1 MIFNAAEAS
10 TTVVQFSLDVPGK
23 RNTRVIRLHA
33 CPRGFL
39 SNASEDYASITCT
52 TSSRLRRYLHV
63 FRDVPVLW
71 DAGFFA
77 GSARK
82 TQSAAEESDCPQA
95 AGKTPF
101 LAGEHARLEV
111 RKCQPFAKKHEWPE
125 VRKFRPFAEER
136 YGADVGTVRPFAEEH
151 QRPEEGKIRSFS
163 EERQWSEVG
172 QIRPFA
178 EERYGADVGTF
189 WPFEEHQRPAET
201 KIRSFSEECQ
211 WPEIGQIRR
220 VAEEH
225 DSQETAESFTVARES
240 GNEKVGADNHRAE
253 RCLGKRQRHHV
264 DDGDPYDDV
273 DKRRPE
279 HAPLL
284 PILNRHSAMDVS
296 GRETITHGERLQR
309 ADPVSLSGS
318 DVLLRVTCRVEADK
332 SISEMFEP
340 QDWSEKN
347 LIRTVNELK
356 PQDRSEKNFRSVNDF
371 SDAFQVS
378 QGNSNINVSSSSG
391 GREVGAKK
399 EDFNAGPN
407 IAEAV
412 GECDAEDVREWT
424 SSTSG
429 RIRRPT
435 LESGDFVAILSH
447 PRGWEKCFSVGPA
460 ALHDPMSIAAQ
471 SKPCA
476 DHVHRKVLQEYDVDG
491 DEILTRRPV
500 VDLASDYYSVEVR
513 TETPTTRAAVNLAL
527 PDYEDRA
534 SSQKCDVDGDG
545 IPTTLDLVNDRFR
558 TCKNRVYHTHTTFGC
573 SGAPV
578 LLFKRSLWPLRL
590 PVVDCS
596 QHSGTCFFKDGA
608 SLGFATC
615 FTPPDGQLRGDFQQ
629 SFSVD
634 RRKEQA
640 FDNAERKLLGSSG
653 RGVAAESL
661 RVAGGEAG
669 CCNNVDPIVAG
680 VERRVLPRRESGSPE
695 QRHPPPVSA
704 VSRSGWCLGVLR
716 PMPDAHNGWER
727 LAGNVFRSTEE
738 NLPRS
743 GKNEACPSNCA
754 SDEEPVLQRSAQGK
768 SSTPETAF
776 VTAGTIFS
784 ENGVEINVP
793 GVELDVPDLRSSFT
807 AEDRPAE
814 HDEGLFGTQAS
825 DCTSP
830 QWAGQSKY
838 VANNSICTSPQRA
851 GQSKYVANNSNNK
864 ADVCALEGGVTDSE
878 LLHATLRQSIDSP
891 PHNKRCQEAHV
902 HLLRAAQVQTWGNGW
917 QSPRTTRLDPS
928 RMKYVQIPNEAAC
941 NLGRTSPSQEDPLGK
956 ISTSPDTLER
966 KRSSMKNKTSVL
978 DRHPPSFAKT
988 TPRETSKISVGSK
1001 LETSRPSYAGSCDV
1015 TPKHGTTRQRV
1026 FSEHRSRDIE
1036 RYRNSS
1042 VAPRLRCSEHYRNSF
1057 SEPRLRD
1064 AEHFRSSS
1072 SEPRSR
1078 DSAYSR
1084 ICSSEP
1090 RPSPDCRH
1098 SRSSLSQSR
1107 AMRKSGSDFFQTL
1120 EKNSVQDRFPAEA
1133 VKQSE
1138 AARNPSNALIVEAAA
1153 VIGDNICKSTCD
1165 SGFTQKPVVLSG
1177 YDLAGQK
1184 RTNETPAETCATGSE
1199 SSRYVL
1205 QPSTKPRALV
1215 DVSTAFVPHWK
1226 IRQDQQLL
1234 ALASRHRLRKISAGR
1249 KRLRTVSAVNEVDWP
1264 MLRADSKK
1272 KTLVG
1277 DWTAAVGKTSDGE
1290 GRAGRCSKRVPG
1302 AAREEGGH
1310 RWKVRKSKPLPLSPL
1325 KKHPS
1330 SGSSEGNALFR
1341 AADEKEVV
1349 RIAACKKARR
1359 DLIKAIARVEKKEAA
1374 EQSKPLSSVQVGA
1387 LDASVQ
1393 NLSSEGIRS
1402 PALDLVGGFKPSFS
1416 PDTVLRPKPPSEEA
1430 GLLFLHAAD
1439 DFAQYSVDPFAADNP
1454 HQSKPPPE
1462 EAPPVTDILGL
1473 ARHFVDSEP
1482 SELVLQ
1488 QREACREGDPG
1499 QHSFLAVPGDRYI
1512 AVEVRASPSSLP
1524 SPPLERS
1531 LSSYSE
1537 QQRQAPPTHAG
1548 FSIMHVYLPEAV
1560 QISNEDQEG
1569 EYPEYPESFSSE
1581 GVVPGSS
1588 ASSGGTE
1595 EDDTESS
1602 EALAVQVAEAVVGD
1616 GDGDGDRSEASS
1628 DQDGLRESMYEM
1640 AEMYGNLDLQVED
1653 DCTPPV
1659 RATPSQP
1666 RALPTPRNTTHGVHR
1681 MKASA
1686 NRRERGCSEHGDR
1699 VAACA
1704 DLTNPGTGSSW
1715 ERVGRDPR
1723 SVLGLQELVEHFANE
1738 DAPVVDSAEGEARG
1752 ERDFHRI
1759 AKYCSEIKSQ
1769 LLCEWNGGAEQLL
1782 IYEHPSWE
1790 LRRCLPYRV
1799 YRPSDTSGKRPAGLP
1814 RVASNVVSGSSE
1826 VRGRIHTR
1834 FHQAHSNGSRCAA
1847 SAASVQGVG
1856 RHGTGRAREDIEHTG
1871 GFHSRVPAGPHRSCT
1886 RESDELSKFSVC
1898 CHGDTEVSFFTL
1910 QGDDTR
1916 FAEASLSVVSNPDA
1930 FLTES
1935 VYTESPPRVQA
1946 AGGILQDQNSR
1957 QRNVE
1962 MSAAYATRECPLS
1975 AAFYEEKPNHPQNC
1989 HVQSSNEAGQHFA
2002 HNMALQHANDGTRKP
2017 QLRGSTFVWNE
2028 DENEDQL
2035 TRNSPSLM
2043 NSIWTPGKVTGR
2055 SWPADSGVV
2064 HKTLDGDCPQH
2075 RNPNICVESLPASSL
2090 RSMCTKMISTDG
2102 NISTLSSSNE
2112 ELPSNLPQNP
2122 RSWPAAGWSCKYD
2135 DIGSVPRFTDGS
2147 TNSLQTWSVEGVTD
2161 APDAA
2166 LRLSHQQGPVYEEAS
2181 KPVPLQGLLY
2191 ESWPSAGRDSWQ
2203 PDVFKHD
2210 ERPGPVHQTQH
2221 VITEALEPD
2230 GYESAPALSPVH
2242 HAWRSQTKASQRGA
2256 SASESVPRRA
2266 DAAVWHQDWSFAER
2280 THELDGC
2287 NPAWRRTN
2295 TKPRHHHWPAKE
2307 NYVYV
2312 NHTLAGRA
2320 DRGTALNPASRDTG
2334 TGLQNQR
2341 WHFEELRDRA
2351 PAHVAR
2357 HTPHRHWS
2365 TQPGGTN
2372 TFGACAARAN
2382 SEDPHQSW
2390 PQGLSTEA
2398 AAAETMKMSG
2408 PTLRFAS
2415 TEDTHQNWP
2424 PRVAAAAETMK
2435 MPGPTPRFAST
2446 EDPHQNWPPRVL
2458 TAEPLETMKM
2468 SGPSRR
2474 LTSTEDP
2481 HQNWPPRLA
2490 AAADTMKM
2498 PGPTPRFSSTDPHQN
2513 RPPRVPTA
2521 AAETMKMPRPTLTH
2535 AITEDPH
2542 LNWPPRLAA
2551 PLETMKMPGPTPRFA
2566 STEDPHQNW
2575 PPRVLTAEPLETMK
2589 VSGPSQRLTSME
2601 DPHQNWPPRVPTTA
2615 AALETVKMS
2624 GPTSRFASTE
2634 DPHENWP
2641 PRLSAAAA
2649 ETMKMSGPTP
2659 RLSSTK
2665 CPHQN
2670 WPPRVSATATALETV
2685 KMSGPTMS
2693 LASTENP
2700 YQNRPPRVLTAA
2712 PLETMNMPGPTQR
2725 LTCTETS
2732 NETWPPKPVDWEM
2745 RKPSAGGFSLQRA
2758 QTGFTHF
2765 QRMQAKRGRPIL
2777 GCDPFNCVVTH
2788 PALQQ
2793 FHAIANNG
2801 GEDRTARGFH
2811 PAQPASPAYESS
2823 RFITHCQHESA
2834 SLDSSLGAALLADS
2848 SRDDSSSHSSPE
2860 CEGRPGTSRSALSPA
2875 FERVFNT
2882 TSEDETDASAAPD
2895 LQHASLG
2902 DEFYRLP
2909 DVASI
2914 SSSSSSFSFHV
2925 SVQSLPEESES
2936 RLYDLKSVVG
2946 MVLEMGVVSPPDV
2959 RGSGLPASHDIS
2971 QITRAELLAA
2981 GRRLLQSS
2989 YLDDDQFSEPDY
3001 IDMTG
3006 PPRERSLSP
3015 ACRRVSHPG
3024 PGVTETCHANPVT
3037 SGDVTTPGCASTVPV
3052 LRSHGQKFVRVSRP
3066 LRQAIRDS
3074 WEVYGPDSN
3083 HKVSYRRWISTDIF
3097 SRSPPLVSSSD
3108 AAGVFRN
3115 ACPPVVRR
3123 GDHSGVLEGGGTRRT
3138 NHLNCLCACSSSFSP
3153 SPPHSPSL
3161 SAPLCP
3167 HDDISDVFWFPHQD
3181 IFGQD
3186 LRNDDSSSHRPYC
3199 RGTARAV
3206 FIDSFWTRFTPR
3218 DSFHIPL
3225 YQSGTPQRVSETSFQ
3240 EPASQTRCGQPTS
3253 FSATAA
3259 CEAGRHFSPL
3269 LLQRAPAAPESRST
3283 QLVQVVSG
3291 SVSDLRPV
3299 GVGDTWDSSSQ
3310 NAQDVCSEPADS
3322 RSPPDSHCAW
3332 RREKA
3337 CTATFD
3343 VVDTA
3348 IVTTVWDLGIV
3359 RVFHSGDPSS
3369 HIGATATEVP
3379 PKPSQRLPGVLPENP
3394 ISEGLSRLLPEKS
3407 CFERLSRMLPEKPSS
3422 EGLLGVLPEK
3432 PISAGLSRM
3441 LPEKSNTEGLSL
3453 LLPEGLSCMI
3463 PKDSS
3468 PSSVTEPRV
3477 LSVIN
3482 PASDETSTRGLFIKN
3497 EKKRRS
3503 QSGRYSSRRK
3513 RGRPRGRRDPSQDFA
3528 TERSKR
3534 PQEVKAN
3541 PLESNEAGTTTMSAA
3556 SRDKEDGLPGRR
3568 HGRQIGAD
3576 PGSKRS
3582 GRGACYV
3589 TTPAD
3594 IRARLGK
3601 VAKWI
3606 TGQVFGCPHVHML
3619 TPKDADT
3626 FGIQQNLQLTMQIM
3640 ALNG

>member
-10 TTVVQFSLDVPGK
+10 TAVVQFSLDVPGK

-33 CPRGFL
+33 SPRGFL

-77 GSARK
+77 GSAR
-82 TQSAAEESDCPQA
+82 EEGDCPQA

-111 RKCQPFAKKHEWPE
+111 RKFQPFAEEHQWPE

-136 YGADVGTVRPFAEEH
+136 YGADVGTVRPFAEERYGADEGAVRPFAEERYGADVGTIRPFSEKH
-151 QRPEEGKIRSFS
+151 QRPEEGEIRSFS

-178 EERYGADVGTF
+178 EERYGVDVGTI
-189 WPFEEHQRPAET
+189 WPFEKHQRPVET
-201 KIRSFSEECQ
+201 KIRSFSEERQ
-211 WPEIGQIRR
+211 WPEVGQIRR

-240 GNEKVGADNHRAE
+240 GNGQVEADNHRAE

-264 DDGDPYDDV
+264 YDGDPYDDV
-273 DKRRPE
+273 DKRRSE

-284 PILNRHSAMDVS
+284 PLLNRHSAMDVN

-318 DVLLRVTCRVEADK
+318 DGLLRVEADK

-347 LIRTVNELK
+347 FIRTVNELK
-356 PQDRSEKNFRSVNDF
+356 PQEWSEKNFRSVNDF
-371 SDAFQVS
+371 SDALQVS
-378 QGNSNINVSSSSG
+378 QGNSNINFSSSSG

-399 EDFNAGPN
+399 EDFHAGPN

-429 RIRRPT
+429 RSRRPT

-460 ALHDPMSIAAQ
+460 ALHDPMTIAAQ
-471 SKPCA
+471 SKPRA
-476 DHVHRKVLQEYDVDG
+476 DRVHRNVLQEYDVDG
-491 DEILTRRPV
+491 DEILTRRSL
-500 VDLASDYYSVEVR
+500 VDLASDYDSVEVR
-513 TETPTTRAAVNLAL
+513 TETPTTRAAVNLAH

-534 SSQKCDVDGDG
+534 GSQECDVDGDG

-634 RRKEQA
+634 RREEQA
-640 FDNAERKLLGSSG
+640 FGNTERKLLGASG

-661 RVAGGEAG
+661 RIAGGETG
-669 CCNNVDPIVAG
+669 CCSNVDPIAAG
-680 VERRVLPRRESGSPE
+680 VERRVLPRRESGSAE
-695 QRHPPPVSA
+695 QRHPPQVSA

-716 PMPDAHNGWER
+716 PMPDAHNEWER
-727 LAGNVFRSTEE
+727 LSVNVFRSTEE

-743 GKNEACPSNCA
+743 EGNGACPSYCA
-754 SDEEPVLQRSAQGK
+754 SDEEPVLQKSAQGK

-776 VTAGTIFS
+776 VTAGTIVS

-793 GVELDVPDLRSSFT
+793 CVELDVPDLRSSFT

-814 HDEGLFGTQAS
+814 HDEGLFGEQAS
-825 DCTSP
+825 D
-830 QWAGQSKY
+830 
-838 VANNSICTSPQRA
+838 CTSPQRA
-851 GQSKYVANNSNNK
+851 GQSKYVANNSNNR
-864 ADVCALEGGVTDSE
+864 ADVCALEGGMTDRE
-878 LLHATLRQSIDSP
+878 LFHATLRQSIDSP
-891 PHNKRCQEAHV
+891 PHSKRCREAQV
-902 HLLRAAQVQTWGNGW
+902 HLRAAQVQTRGNGW
-917 QSPRTTRLDPS
+917 KSPRTTRLDPS
-928 RMKYVQIPNEAAC
+928 RTKYIQIPNEAAC
-941 NLGRTSPSQEDPLGK
+941 NLDRTSANQKDPLGK

-966 KRSSMKNKTSVL
+966 KRSSVKNKTSVL

-988 TPRETSKISVGSK
+988 TTQETSEFFVGSK

-1042 VAPRLRCSEHYRNSF
+1042 VAPKLRYSEHCRNSF

-1064 AEHFRSSS
+1064 AEYSRSSS
-1072 SEPRSR
+1072 SQPRSR

-1084 ICSSEP
+1084 NCSSEP
-1090 RPSPDCRH
+1090 RPSPDSRH

-1107 AMRKSGSDFFQTL
+1107 AMRKSGSDFLRTL
-1120 EKNSVQDRFPAEA
+1120 DKISVQDRFPDEA
-1133 VKQSE
+1133 KKQSE
-1138 AARNPSNALIVEAAA
+1138 AARNPSNSLIVDA
-1153 VIGDNICKSTCD
+1153 VAETGDICKSTCD
-1165 SGFTQKPVVLSG
+1165 SGFTRKPVVLSG

-1184 RTNETPAETCATGSE
+1184 RTNETPAETCATGLE
-1199 SSRYVL
+1199 SNLYVL

-1234 ALASRHRLRKISAGR
+1234 ALASRHRLRKVSAGR
-1249 KRLRTVSAVNEVDWP
+1249 KRLRTVSAVSEVDWP
-1264 MLRADSKK
+1264 MLREDPQK

-1277 DWTAAVGKTSDGE
+1277 DWTVAVGKTSDGE

-1302 AAREEGGH
+1302 VAREEGGH
-1310 RWKVRKSKPLPLSPL
+1310 RWRVRRSKPLPLSSL
-1325 KKHPS
+1325 KKHLS
-1330 SGSSEGNALFR
+1330 SDSSEDNAPSR

-1349 RIAACKKARR
+1349 KIAACKKARR
-1359 DLIKAIARVEKKEAA
+1359 DLIKAMARMEEKESA

-1387 LDASVQ
+1387 WDASVQ
-1393 NLSSEGIRS
+1393 NLPSGGIRS
-1402 PALDLVGGFKPSFS
+1402 PAVDLVGGTKPSFF
-1416 PDTVLRPKPPSEEA
+1416 PDTVLGPKPPSEEA
-1430 GLLFLHAAD
+1430 GLLSLHAAD
-1439 DFAQYSVDPFAADNP
+1439 DFAQYSVDSFAADKL
-1454 HQSKPPPE
+1454 HQSKPAHE
-1462 EAPPVTDILGL
+1462 EAPPVTGMADF

-1488 QREACREGDPG
+1488 QREACREVDPE
-1499 QHSFLAVPGDRYI
+1499 QHSLLPVPGDRYI
-1512 AVEVRASPSSLP
+1512 AVEVLASPSSLP
-1524 SPPLERS
+1524 SPPLERI

-1537 QQRQAPPTHAG
+1537 QQRQAPPKHAG
-1548 FSIMHVYLPEAV
+1548 RSIMHVYLTEAV
-1560 QISNEDQEG
+1560 QISNKDQEG

-1616 GDGDGDRSEASS
+1616 GDRSEASS

-1640 AEMYGNLDLQVED
+1640 AEMYGNLDLQVDD
-1653 DCTPPV
+1653 DCAPQV
-1659 RATPSQP
+1659 QATPSQP
-1666 RALPTPRNTTHGVHR
+1666 RSLPAPRNTTHGAHR
-1681 MKASA
+1681 MKAST

-1699 VAACA
+1699 VAACV
-1704 DLTNPGTGSSW
+1704 DLINPATGSSW
-1715 ERVGRDPR
+1715 ERDGRDPR

-1738 DAPVVDSAEGEARG
+1738 DPPVVDSAEGEARG
-1752 ERDFHRI
+1752 ESDFHRI
-1759 AKYCSEIKSQ
+1759 AKYCSEIESQ
-1769 LLCEWNGGAEQLL
+1769 LLCGWNDAAEQLL

-1790 LRRCLPYRV
+1790 LRRCLPSRV

-1826 VRGRIHTR
+1826 VHGRNHTR
-1834 FHQAHSNGSRCAA
+1834 VPPAYSNGSHCAA
-1847 SAASVQGVG
+1847 NAASVQGVD
-1856 RHGTGRAREDIEHTG
+1856 RHGTSPGFYQRPTRQVIEQTG
-1871 GFHSRVPAGPHRSCT
+1871 VLHPRVPADPHRSCT
-1886 RESDELSKFSVC
+1886 RESDEMSKFSVC
-1898 CHGDTEVSFFTL
+1898 CHGDTEGSFFAL

-1916 FAEASLSVVSNPDA
+1916 LTEASFPVVSNPDA
-1930 FLTES
+1930 FSSEG
-1935 VYTESPPRVQA
+1935 VYTESPSRVQA
-1946 AGGILQDQNSR
+1946 AGGVLEDQISR

-1962 MSAAYATRECPLS
+1962 MSAVYATRQCPLS
-1975 AAFYEEKPNHPQNC
+1975 AAFYEQKPNRLQNC
-1989 HVQSSNEAGQHFA
+1989 HVPSSNEAGQHFA
-2002 HNMALQHANDGTRKP
+2002 HNMALQDVNDGTRKP
-2017 QLRGSTFVWNE
+2017 QRRGSTLVWNE
-2028 DENEDQL
+2028 DEKEDQF
-2035 TRNSPSLM
+2035 TRNSPSVM
-2043 NSIWTPGKVTGR
+2043 NSIWTPGKVTGK
-2055 SWPADSGVV
+2055 SWPGVV
-2064 HKTLDGDCPQH
+2064 HKTLDGDFPQH
-2075 RNPNICVESLPASSL
+2075 RNPNICVESLPASNL
-2090 RSMCTKMISTDG
+2090 RSMCTKLISTDG
-2102 NISTLSSSNE
+2102 NISTLSSSNAE
-2112 ELPSNLPQNP
+2112 FPSDLPQNP
-2122 RSWPAAGWSCKYD
+2122 CSWPASGWSCKYD
-2135 DIGSVPRFTDGS
+2135 DGDSAPKLTQGS
-2147 TNSLQTWSVEGVTD
+2147 TNSLQTWSVQD
-2161 APDAA
+2161 ATDAA
-2166 LRLSHQQGPVYEEAS
+2166 LRLSHHSGPVYAETS
-2181 KPVPLQGLLY
+2181 KPMLWQGLLPY
-2191 ESWPSAGRDSWQ
+2191 ESWSTAGRDSWQ
-2203 PDVFKHD
+2203 PDVFKLD
-2210 ERPGPVHQTQH
+2210 ERQGPVHQTQH
-2221 VITEALEPD
+2221 VITEALESD
-2230 GYESAPALSPVH
+2230 GYESAPALIPVH
-2242 HAWRSQTKASQRGA
+2242 HAWRSQTKASQRGS

-2266 DAAVWHQDWSFAER
+2266 DAAVWHQDWPFAER
-2280 THELDGC
+2280 THEPDGC
-2287 NPAWRRTN
+2287 NPALRRTN
-2295 TKPRHHHWPAKE
+2295 TKPRHHHWPTRE

-2334 TGLQNQR
+2334 TGLPYQR
-2341 WHFEELRDRA
+2341 WHLEEQRDRA
-2351 PAHVAR
+2351 PAHVAS

-2382 SEDPHQSW
+2382 TEDPHQNW
-2390 PQGLSTEA
+2390 PPGLSAEA
-2398 AAAETMKMSG
+2398 VETIKMPG
-2408 PTLRFAS
+2408 LTLRFAS

-2424 PRVAAAAETMK
+2424 PRAATAADTMK
-2435 MPGPTPRFAST
+2435 MPGPNPRFASA
-2446 EDPHQNWPPRVL
+2446 DPHQNWPPRV
-2458 TAEPLETMKM
+2458 
-2468 SGPSRR
+2468 S
-2474 LTSTEDP
+2474 
-2481 HQNWPPRLA
+2481 A
-2490 AAADTMKM
+2490 AAA
-2498 PGPTPRFSSTDPHQN
+2498 
-2513 RPPRVPTA
+2513 A
-2521 AAETMKMPRPTLTH
+2521 AKTMKMPRPTLRH
-2535 AITEDPH
+2535 ASTEDPH

-2551 PLETMKMPGPTPRFA
+2551 APETVKMPGSTPRFA
-2566 STEDPHQNW
+2566 STEAPHENW
-2575 PPRVLTAEPLETMK
+2575 PPRVLTAAPLETMK
-2589 VSGPSQRLTSME
+2589 MSGPTLRLTSME

-2624 GPTSRFASTE
+2624 GPTPRFASTE

-2649 ETMKMSGPTP
+2649 AEMMEMSGPTP

-2670 WPPRVSATATALETV
+2670 WPPRVSATAAALETV
-2685 KMSGPTMS
+2685 KMSGPTMT
-2693 LASTENP
+2693 LASAEDLH
-2700 YQNRPPRVLTAA
+2700 QNWTPRVSTAA
-2712 PLETMNMPGPTQR
+2712 PLETVNMPGPTQR
-2725 LTCTETS
+2725 LTSTETS
-2732 NETWPPKPVDWEM
+2732 NETWPPGPVDWEM
-2745 RKPSAGGFSLQRA
+2745 RKPSAGGFSLQRP
-2758 QTGFTHF
+2758 QTGVTHF

-2777 GCDPFNCVVTH
+2777 GCDPFNCAVTH

-2793 FHAIANNG
+2793 FHAVAYNAG
-2801 GEDRTARGFH
+2801 GDRTARGFH
-2811 PAQPASPAYESS
+2811 PAQPASSAYESCGL
-2823 RFITHCQHESA
+2823 ITHCQHESA

-2848 SRDDSSSHSSPE
+2848 WRDDSSSHSSPE
-2860 CEGRPGTSRSALSPA
+2860 CEGRPDTSRLVLSQA
-2875 FERVFNT
+2875 FERVFNIN
-2882 TSEDETDASAAPD
+2882 SEAETDASAGPG
-2895 LQHASLG
+2895 LQHASSRA
-2902 DEFYRLP
+2902 EFYRP
-2909 DVASI
+2909 PNVA
-2914 SSSSSSFSFHV
+2914 SSSSSSSLCV
-2925 SVQSLPEESES
+2925 SAQSLPEESES
-2936 RLYDLKSVVG
+2936 RLYDLKTVVG
-2946 MVLEMGVVSPPDV
+2946 VVLEMGVVSPPDV
-2959 RGSGLPASHDIS
+2959 RGSGLPARHDS
-2971 QITRAELLAA
+2971 LQLMRAELRAA
-2981 GRRLLQSS
+2981 GHQLLQS
-2989 YLDDDQFSEPDY
+2989 LDDDQFSEPDY

-3006 PPRERSLSP
+3006 PPRGRSLNP
-3015 ACRRVSHPG
+3015 ACGRASHPG
-3024 PGVTETCHANPVT
+3024 PGVTETCRANPVT
-3037 SGDVTTPGCASTVPV
+3037 SGDVTTPGCAPPGLV
-3052 LRSHGQKFVRVSRP
+3052 LRSHGQDFVRVSTQ
-3066 LRQAIRDS
+3066 LRQAVRDS

-3083 HKVSYRRWISTDIF
+3083 HKVSYRRWISTDVF

-3108 AAGVFRN
+3108 SAGVFRN
-3115 ACPPVVRR
+3115 GCPPMVRR
-3123 GDHSGVLEGGGTRRT
+3123 GDHSGVQGGGGTRRA
-3138 NHLNCLCACSSSFSP
+3138 NHLNCFCACSSSFSP
-3153 SPPHSPSL
+3153 SPSPSHSPS
-3161 SAPLCP
+3161 APLFP
-3167 HDDISDVFWFPHQD
+3167 HGDISDVFWFPHQD
-3181 IFGQD
+3181 FFGQD
-3186 LRNDDSSSHRPYC
+3186 LRNDDSSSHRPHC
-3199 RGTARAV
+3199 RGTTRAV

-3218 DSFHIPL
+3218 DSFHDPL
-3225 YQSGTPQRVSETSFQ
+3225 YQRGTPQRVSETSFQ
-3240 EPASQTRCGQPTS
+3240 EPISQTHCGQPTS
-3253 FSATAA
+3253 FSATAV

-3269 LLQRAPAAPESRST
+3269 LLQRAPAAPESRSP
-3283 QLVQVVSG
+3283 QLVQVLSR
-3291 SVSDLRPV
+3291 SLSDLRPV
-3299 GVGDTWDSSSQ
+3299 GVGDTWDSSSR
-3310 NAQDVCSEPADS
+3310 NAQDVCSEPTDS
-3322 RSPPDSHCAW
+3322 QSPPDSHCAW

-3359 RVFHSGDPSS
+3359 RVFHSGDPLSR
-3369 HIGATATEVP
+3369 IGATATEVP
-3379 PKPSQRLPGVLPENP
+3379 PKPSQRLSGVLPEKPISEGLSRLLPENP
-3394 ISEGLSRLLPEKS
+3394 SSEALLGVLPEKTISEGLSRLLPEKS
-3407 CFERLSRMLPEKPSS
+3407 CFERLSRMLPEKSS
-3422 EGLLGVLPEK
+3422 
-3432 PISAGLSRM
+3432 S
-3441 LPEKSNTEGLSL
+3441 EGLSL
-3453 LLPEGLSCMI
+3453 LLPEKNSSEGLSRMI
-3463 PKDSS
+3463 PKHSS
-3468 PSSVTEPRV
+3468 PSSVTEPLG

-3482 PASDETSTRGLFIKN
+3482 PAYDEASARGLFIKN

-3513 RGRPRGRRDPSQDFA
+3513 RGRPRGRRDPPQDFA

-3534 PQEVKAN
+3534 TQEARAN
-3541 PLESNEAGTTTMSAA
+3541 PLMSNEAGTAPTSAA
-3556 SRDKEDGLPGRR
+3556 SGDKEDGLPGRR
-3568 HGRQIGAD
+3568 RGRQTGAD

-3582 GRGACYV
+3582 GRAACYV

-3594 IRARLGK
+3594 IRARLRK

-3606 TGQVFGCPHVHML
+3606 TSQMFGCPHVHML